1 MSDDSEYLLEVLSPG
16 AELTL
21 YRGRQ
26 AGGPTVLVLAATGRQ
41 PTLRSVERL
50 EHEHSLADELDP
62 GWAVRPLALTRQD
75 GRPMLLLEDH
85 GGEPLDR
92 ILDVERGRPLD
103 VAAVLR
109 LAADIAAALGRV
121 HRRGL
126 VHKDVKPA
134 HVIVDAAGRV
144 RLTGFGI
151 ASRLRS
157 ERLTPGPPDLVAGTL
172 TYMAPEQTGRMNRS
186 IDARSDLYSLGV
198 TLFEMLTGTLPFTA
212 TDPLELI
219 HCHLARRPSRPSDR
233 VPGLPAAIDAIVAK
247 LLAKNPEDRYRTA
260 AGVEADLRRCLA
272 EWVEHGEVAP
282 FDLGANDVS
291 DRLLMPEKL
300 YGREAEIEA
309 LRTAFER
316 VATQGTA
323 ELVLVSGQ
331 AGIGKS
337 SIVNELHRELVPRR
351 GLFAAGKFDQYKR
364 GIPYA
369 TLAQA
374 FRSLVRQLLGKSDA
388 ELARWREALR
398 AALDPYG
405 QLMVNLIPEL
415 ALVIGEQPP
424 VAQTDP
430 QSSQARFHR
439 VFRGLVGV
447 FATAEHPL
455 VLFVDDLQWLDVGTL
470 ELLEHLTTDPEIRHL
485 LVIGA
490 YRDDQVGAAHPLSST
505 LATIV
510 GSGARVSELRLGPL
524 EVDHLARL
532 AADALDADV
541 RATRQLAELVGEK
554 TGGNPFFAIQFSTT
568 LADEGLLSFD
578 AAGSGW
584 RWDVGRI
591 RAKGITEN
599 VAQLLSEKIGR
610 LPDATRAAMGQLA
623 CLGNVADVRT
633 VALVRGGPREDVHAV
648 LREAVEA
655 GLILHVNGSFA
666 FMHDRVHEAAYALI
680 PPAERPAAHLRIG
693 RVLLSLTPHA
703 ELEEEVFEIVDQ
715 FNRGVSAIDS
725 RAERELVAE
734 LNLLAGRRALAS
746 SAHASAREFFAAGA
760 AVLGEDGWRDRY
772 RLAFDLSL
780 RLAECEIVLGELAAA
795 EERLATVSQRA
806 AELGDQADVVCLTV
820 LLYFSTGRSDRA
832 VDVALDF
839 LPRVGIGW
847 SPRPS
852 EEEVRREYLAM
863 RRNLELH
870 PVETLRDRPAMSDPI
885 SLAAMAVLMELF
897 PAAYAVDRYLMELV
911 LLRMTNLSL
920 EQGNCE
926 SSSVAYSGLNMALGS
941 HFSDYTTAYRL
952 GRLACEMVEQRGAD
966 RYRARVYSC
975 FAAFTL
981 PWSQHLPLCRPLM
994 THAFQV
1000 GSSMG
1005 DMAFAAYDSRNL
1017 VTHLLVSGVPL
1028 DQVQREAEQAAEF
1041 AGRIQLGIPTERFFS
1056 QLGLVRR
1063 LRGATAEYPPEDEEW
1078 ARQDVEGQPGLAMM
1092 VCYYWVFKLQ
1102 ERFLAGDLAP
1112 ALEAAARVAGIRWA
1126 MRSSIEEAE
1135 YDYWAALTRAA
1146 ASDHATAEQRR
1157 EHLRALR
1164 EHHERIAVWA
1174 ESCPENFADR
1184 RALVGAEIARLEG
1197 REVEAQ
1203 ALYEEAVHHARD
1215 HGFVQNEAVAN
1226 ELAGRFHAARGLET
1240 IADAYLRNAHEC
1252 YERWGASG
1260 KLRQLDAR
1268 YPQLRASRSSRALG
1282 SIEAPITHLDVEVVD
1297 KASQTL
1303 SSEMVLPSL
1312 LEKLMRL
1319 AVEHAGAER
1328 GLLILL
1334 HGDDPHVEA
1343 EATIGRGMVEVAVR
1357 SARVES
1363 VDLPESALQF
1373 VLRTHERVVLDDA
1386 SVEGLDPQ
1394 DEYVR
1399 RNHPRSVLCLPIFKE
1414 TRVIGALYLENNLTP
1429 HAFTADRVA
1438 VLDFLGSQAAIW
1450 LENAR
1455 LYSDLR
1461 RSEAWLREAQHLS
1474 STGSWYW
1481 RVDRDTLEFS
1491 EQACRI
1497 YDLDPGQPVT
1507 LDVITSRIH
1516 PDDLPIQQE
1525 MIEIARGPATDFD
1538 YLFRARMPDGSI
1550 KHLHLVAH
1558 GSRGIDGQVEYIGA
1572 IQDVTRR
1579 HQAEEAL
1586 GKVRAELAHVTR
1598 VTTLGALAASIAHEV
1613 SQPLSGIVTNASTCL
1628 RMLTAEPPN
1637 VEGAMETVRRT
1648 VRDGHR
1654 ASAVIT
1660 RLRAL
1665 FGNKGSVEEPVD
1677 LNDAAREVIALSR
1690 NELQRSQIVPRT
1702 ELAADLPPVR
1712 GDRVQLQQVILNLIL
1727 NAVDAMS
1734 GVEGHARQL
1743 VIRTEVEGGERVRLS
1758 VQDAGVGLDLDQV
1771 ERLFEAFYSTKR
1783 DGMGMGLSVSRS
1795 IVEGHQGRL
1804 WAVPNEGPGAT
1815 FSFSIPRAGDDARPA
1830 PLERPAPTLEGSTA
1844 RGL

>member
-1 MSDDSEYLLEVLSPG
+1 VLSPDV
-16 AELTL
+16 ELTL
-21 YRGRQ
+21 YRGRKP
-26 AGGPTVLVLAATGRQ
+26 GEPTVLALATSGRQ
-41 PTLRSVERL
+41 PALRSVERL
-50 EHEHSLADELDP
+50 EHECALAPELDP
-62 GWAVRPLALTRQD
+62 AWAVRPLALTRQD
-75 GRPMLLLEDH
+75 GRPMLLLEDQ

-92 ILDVERGRPLD
+92 ILDGARGRPLD
-103 VAAVLR
+103 LTGVLR
-109 LAADIAAALGRV
+109 LASDLAAALGQV
-121 HRRGL
+121 HRKGL
-126 VHKDVKPA
+126 VHKDLKPS
-134 HVIVDAAGRV
+134 HVVVDAEGRV

-157 ERLTPGPPDLVAGTL
+157 ERQTLGPPDLIAGTL

-198 TLFEMLTGTLPFTA
+198 ILFEMLTGTLPFTA

-219 HCHLARRPSRPSDR
+219 HCHLARQPSRPSER
-233 VPGLPAAIDAIVAK
+233 VQGLPGTVDAIVLK

-260 AGVEADLRRCLA
+260 SGVEADLRRCLA
-272 EWVEHGEVAP
+272 KWVERGKIDP
-282 FDLGANDVS
+282 FELGAYDAS

-300 YGREAEIEA
+300 YGRDAEIEA
-309 LRTAFER
+309 LRAAFER
-316 VATQGTA
+316 VVTRGTM
-323 ELVLVSGQ
+323 ELILVSGH

-337 SIVNELHRELVPRR
+337 SIVNELHRDLVPRR

-374 FRSLVRQLLGKSDA
+374 FRSLVRQLLGKSNA
-388 ELARWREALR
+388 ELARWREALT

-415 ALVIGEQPP
+415 ALVIGEQPAVP
-424 VAQTDP
+424 ATDP
-430 QSSQARFHR
+430 QSSHARFHR

-455 VLFVDDLQWLDVGTL
+455 VLFIDDLQWLDSGTL
-470 ELLEHLTTDPEIRHL
+470 ELLERLNTDPELRHIL
-485 LVIGA
+485 LIGA
-490 YRDDQVGAAHPLSST
+490 YRNDEVGPTHPLART
-505 LATIV
+505 LATIA
-510 GSGARVSELRLGPL
+510 GSGVAISELRLGPL
-524 EVDHLARL
+524 HVGHLAQL

-541 RATRQLAELVGEK
+541 RRTLPLAELVGEK
-554 TGGNPFFAIQFSTT
+554 TAGNPFFAIQFITA

-578 AAGSGW
+578 AAGSRW
-584 RWDVGRI
+584 TWDVGRI

-599 VAQLLSEKIGR
+599 VAQLLSAKLSR
-610 LPDATRAAMGQLA
+610 LSDGTRAAMGQLA
-623 CLGNVADVRT
+623 CLGNAADART
-633 VALVRGGPREDVHAV
+633 IALLRGDSQDDVHAI

-655 GLILHVNGSFA
+655 GLILHVNGTFA

-680 PPAERPAAHLRIG
+680 PPAERPMAHLRIG
-693 RVLLSLTPHA
+693 RVMLSLTPPA
-703 ELEEEVFEIVDQ
+703 ELEEKLFEIVDQ
-715 FNRGVSAIDS
+715 FDRGVSAIDI
-725 RAERELVAE
+725 RAEREIVAE
-734 LNLLAGRRALAS
+734 LNLIAGQRAMTS
-746 SAHASAREFFAAGA
+746 SAHTSARAFFAAGA
-760 AVLGEDGWRDRY
+760 ELLGEEGWKDRY
-772 RLAFDLSL
+772 RLTFDLEL
-780 RLAECEIVLGELAAA
+780 HRAECEIVGGEWAAA
-795 EERLATVSQRA
+795 EDRLAALSRRA
-806 AELGDQADVVCLTV
+806 AELTDQADVVCLTV
-820 LLYFSTGRSDRA
+820 LLYFSTGRNDRA
-832 VDVALDF
+832 VEVSLGF
-839 LPRVGIGW
+839 LPRVGITW

-863 RRNLELH
+863 RRNLEAH

-885 SLAAMAVLMELF
+885 SLVVMAVLMELF

-920 EQGNCE
+920 EQGNCD
-926 SSSVAYSGLNMALGS
+926 SSSVAYAGLNMALGS
-941 HFSDYTTAYRL
+941 HFADYTTAYSL

-966 RYRARVYSC
+966 RYRGRVYSC

-981 PWSQHLPLCRPLM
+981 PWSKHLPLCRPLM
-994 THAFQV
+994 THAFEV

-1017 VTHLLVSGVPL
+1017 ITHLLVSGVPL
-1028 DQVQREAEQAAEF
+1028 GQVQREAEHAAEF
-1041 AGRIQLGIPTERFFS
+1041 AGRIQLGIETERFFS
-1056 QLGLVRR
+1056 QLGLVQR
-1063 LRGATAEYPPEDEEW
+1063 LRGVTREYPLEDEEW

-1092 VCYYWVFKLQ
+1092 VCYYWVFRLQ
-1102 ERFLAGDLAP
+1102 ERFLVGDLPA
-1112 ALEAAARVAGIRWA
+1112 ALEAASRVAGIRWA

-1135 YDYWAALTRAA
+1135 YDLYAALTHAA
-1146 ASDHATAEQRR
+1146 VSDHATAEQRR
-1157 EHLRALR
+1157 EHLQALR
-1164 EHHERIAVWA
+1164 EHYERIVVWA
-1174 ESCPENFADR
+1174 EGCPENFADR

-1197 REVEAQ
+1197 RELEAQ
-1203 ALYEEAVHHARD
+1203 ARFEEAVHLARE
-1215 HGFVQNEAVAN
+1215 HGFVQNEGVAN
-1226 ELAGRFHAARGLET
+1226 ELAGHFHAARGLET
-1240 IADAYLRNAHEC
+1240 IADAYLRNARDC
-1252 YERWGASG
+1252 YERWGAVG
-1260 KLRQLDAR
+1260 KVRQLDAR
-1268 YPQLRASRSSRALG
+1268 YPQLRASRSPGALT
-1282 SIEAPITHLDVEVVD
+1282 SIDAPIAHLDVEVVD

-1334 HGDDPHVEA
+1334 HRDEPYIEA
-1343 EATIGRGMVEVAVR
+1343 EATIGRGRVEVAVR

-1363 VDLPESALQF
+1363 MDLPTSALQF
-1373 VLRTHERVVLDDA
+1373 VLRTRERVVLDDA

-1399 RNHPRSVLCLPIFKE
+1399 RNCPRSVLCLPIFKE
-1414 TRVIGALYLENNLTP
+1414 TKVIGALYLENNLTP

-1497 YDLDPGQPVT
+1497 FELDPSRTVT
-1507 LDVITSRIH
+1507 IDTIVSRIH
-1516 PDDLPIQQE
+1516 PEDLPIQQE
-1525 MIEIARGPATDFD
+1525 IIDIGRGPATDLD
-1538 YLFRARMPDGSI
+1538 SLFRARMPDGSI

-1558 GSRGIDGQVEYIGA
+1558 GTRGNDGQVEYVGA
-1572 IQDVTRR
+1572 VQDVTQR
-1579 HQAEEAL
+1579 HLAEEAL
-1586 GKVRAELAHVTR
+1586 SRARSELAHMTR

-1613 SQPLSGIVTNASTCL
+1613 SQPLSGIVTNSSTCL
-1628 RMLTAEPPN
+1628 RMLGAEPPN
-1637 VEGAMETVRRT
+1637 VEGAKETVRRT
-1648 VRDGHR
+1648 IRDGHR
-1654 ASAVIT
+1654 ASEVIT

-1665 FGNKGSVEEPVD
+1665 FGNKGSVDEPVD
-1677 LNDAAREVIALSR
+1677 LNDAAREVIALSW
-1690 NELQRSQIVPRT
+1690 NELQRSRIVPRT

-1727 NAVDAMS
+1727 NAADAMS
-1734 GVEGHARQL
+1734 GVEDHARQL
-1743 VIRTEVEGGERVRLS
+1743 VVRTEVEEGGEQVRLS
-1758 VQDAGVGLDLDQV
+1758 VQDAGVGLEVENV
-1771 ERLFEAFYSTKR
+1771 ERLFEAFYTTKS

-1795 IVEGHQGRL
+1795 IIEGHHGRL
-1804 WAVPNEGPGAT
+1804 RAEPNEGPGAT
-1815 FSFSIPRAGDDARPA
+1815 FSFSIPRTSEDTMPAHVQRSVLSPDEHAARS
-1830 PLERPAPTLEGSTA
+1830 L
-1844 RGL
+1844 